1 MEFFIRKDSL
11 EPILKMQLIRDGR
24 NDFRKF
30 YENLE
35 NASLSFSMRKVDT
48 GEYVIL
54 NNAAGIVQKTELD
67 PTNDQPEYYIY
78 YRWLSSD
85 VMDVGRYQGQ
95 FLIEFLT
102 DGTQLV
108 APIREDLYINIQ
120 ESFGII

>member
-11 EPILKMQLIRDGR
+11 EPILKMQLIQDGR

-30 YENLE
+30 YRNLE
-35 NASLSFSMRKVDT
+35 NAVLSFSMKKVDT

-54 NNAAGIVQKTELD
+54 NRAAGIVQKTEID
-67 PTNDQPEYYIY
+67 PINDPEYYIY
-78 YRWLSSD
+78 YRWQPTD
-85 VMDVGRYQGQ
+85 VMEAGRYQGQ

-108 APIREDLYINIQ
+108 APVREDLYINIQ
-120 ESFGII
+120 DSFGII

>member
-11 EPILKMQLIRDGR
+11 EPILKMQLIQDGR

-30 YENLE
+30 YRNLE
-35 NASLSFSMRKVDT
+35 NAVLSFSMKKVDT

-54 NNAAGIVQKTELD
+54 NRAAGIVQKTEID
-67 PTNDQPEYYIY
+67 PINDPEYYIY
-78 YRWLSSD
+78 YRWQPTD
-85 VMDVGRYQGQ
+85 VMEVGRYQGQ

-108 APIREDLYINIQ
+108 APVREDLYINIQ
-120 ESFGII
+120 DSFGII

>member
-11 EPILKMQLIRDGR
+11 EPILKMQLIQDGR

-30 YENLE
+30 YQGLE
-35 NASLSFSMRKVDT
+35 NAVLSFSMKKVDT

-54 NNAAGIVQKTELD
+54 NKAAGIVQKTEVD
-67 PTNDQPEYYIY
+67 PVNDPEYYIY
-78 YRWLSSD
+78 YRWQPSD
-85 VMDVGRYQGQ
+85 VMEAGRYQGQ

-108 APIREDLYINIQ
+108 APVREDLYINIQ
-120 ESFGII
+120 DSFGVI

>member
-11 EPILKMQLIRDGR
+11 EPVLKMQLIQDGR

-30 YENLE
+30 YQGLE
-35 NASLSFSMRKVDT
+35 NAMLSFSMKKVDT

-54 NNAAGIVQKTELD
+54 NKAAGIVQKTEID
-67 PTNDQPEYYIY
+67 PINDPEYYIY
-78 YRWLSSD
+78 YRWQPTD
-85 VMDVGRYQGQ
+85 VMEVGRYQGQ

-108 APIREDLYINIQ
+108 APVREDLFINIQ

>member
-11 EPILKMQLIRDGR
+11 EPILKMQLIQDGR

-30 YENLE
+30 YHNLE
-35 NASLSFSMRKVDT
+35 NAVLSFSMKKVDT

-54 NNAAGIVQKTELD
+54 NRAAGIVQKTEID
-67 PTNDQPEYYIY
+67 PINDPEYYIY
-78 YRWLSSD
+78 YRWQPTD
-85 VMDVGRYQGQ
+85 VMEAGRYQGQ

-108 APIREDLYINIQ
+108 APVREDLYINIQ
-120 ESFGII
+120 DSFGII

>member
-1 MEFFIRKDSL
+1 MEFFIRKDSI
-11 EPILKMQLIRDGR
+11 EPVLKMQLIQDGR

-30 YENLE
+30 YQGLE
-35 NASLSFSMRKVDT
+35 NAMLSFSMKKVDT

-54 NNAAGIVQKTELD
+54 NKAAGIVQKTEID
-67 PTNDQPEYYIY
+67 PINDPEYYIY
-78 YRWLSSD
+78 YRWQPTD
-85 VMDVGRYQGQ
+85 VMEAGRYQGQ

-108 APIREDLYINIQ
+108 APVREDLYVNIQ

>member
-11 EPILKMQLIRDGR
+11 EPVLKMQLIQDGR

-30 YENLE
+30 YQGLE
-35 NASLSFSMRKVDT
+35 NAMLSFSMKKVDT

-54 NNAAGIVQKTELD
+54 NKAAGIVQKTQVD
-67 PTNDQPEYYIY
+67 PINDPEYYIY
-78 YRWLSSD
+78 YRWQPTD
-85 VMDVGRYQGQ
+85 VMEEGRYQGQ

-108 APIREDLYINIQ
+108 APVREDLYINIQ

>member
-11 EPILKMQLIRDGR
+11 EPVLKMQLIQDGR

-30 YENLE
+30 YQGLE
-35 NASLSFSMRKVDT
+35 NAALSFSMKKVDT

-54 NNAAGIVQKTELD
+54 NKAAGIVQKTEVD
-67 PTNDQPEYYIY
+67 PVNDPEYYIY
-78 YRWLSSD
+78 YRWQPSD
-85 VMDVGRYQGQ
+85 VMEAGRYQGQ

-108 APIREDLYINIQ
+108 APVREDLYINIQ
-120 ESFGII
+120 DSFGVI

>member
-11 EPILKMQLIRDGR
+11 EPVLKMQLIQDGR

-30 YENLE
+30 YQGLE
-35 NASLSFSMRKVDT
+35 NAMLSFSMKKVDT

-54 NNAAGIVQKTELD
+54 NKAAGIVQKTEVD
-67 PTNDQPEYYIY
+67 PINDPEYYIY
-78 YRWLSSD
+78 YRWQPTD
-85 VMDVGRYQGQ
+85 VTETGRYQGQ

-102 DGTQLV
+102 EGTQLV

>member
-11 EPILKMQLIRDGR
+11 EPVLKMQLIQDGR

-30 YENLE
+30 YQGLE
-35 NASLSFSMRKVDT
+35 NAMLSFSMKKVDT

-54 NNAAGIVQKTELD
+54 NKAAGIVQKTEID
-67 PTNDQPEYYIY
+67 PINDPEYYIY
-78 YRWLSSD
+78 YRWQPTD
-85 VMDVGRYQGQ
+85 VMEAGRYQGQ

-108 APIREDLYINIQ
+108 APVREDLYINIQ

>member
-11 EPILKMQLIRDGR
+11 EPVLKMQLIQDGR

-30 YENLE
+30 YQGLE
-35 NASLSFSMRKVDT
+35 NAMLSFSMKKVDT

-54 NNAAGIVQKTELD
+54 NKAAGIVQKTEID
-67 PTNDQPEYYIY
+67 PINDPEYYIY
-78 YRWLSSD
+78 YRWQPTD
-85 VMDVGRYQGQ
+85 VMEVGRYQGQ

-108 APIREDLYINIQ
+108 APVREDLYINIQ

>member
-11 EPILKMQLIRDGR
+11 EPILKMQLIQDGR

-30 YENLE
+30 YQNLE
-35 NASLSFSMRKVDT
+35 NASLSFSMKKVDT

-54 NNAAGIVQKTELD
+54 NRAAGIVQKTEVD
-67 PTNDQPEYYIY
+67 PINDPEYYIY
-78 YRWLSSD
+78 YRWQPTD
-85 VMDVGRYQGQ
+85 VMEVGRYQGQ

-108 APIREDLYINIQ
+108 APVREDLYINIQ
-120 ESFGII
+120 DSCGII

>member
-11 EPILKMQLIRDGR
+11 EPVLKMQLIQDGR

-30 YENLE
+30 YQGLE
-35 NASLSFSMRKVDT
+35 NAMLSFSMKKVET

-54 NNAAGIVQKTELD
+54 NKAAGIVQKTEID
-67 PTNDQPEYYIY
+67 PINDPEYYIY
-78 YRWLSSD
+78 YRWQPTD
-85 VMDVGRYQGQ
+85 VMEEGRYQGQ

-108 APIREDLYINIQ
+108 APVREDLYINIQ
-120 ESFGII
+120 DSFGII

>member
-11 EPILKMQLIRDGR
+11 EPVLKMQLIQDGR

-30 YENLE
+30 YRNLE
-35 NASLSFSMRKVDT
+35 NAVLSFSMKKVDT

-54 NNAAGIVQKTELD
+54 NRAAGIVQKTEID
-67 PTNDQPEYYIY
+67 PINDPEYYIY
-78 YRWLSSD
+78 YRWQPTD
-85 VMDVGRYQGQ
+85 VMEAGRYQGQ

-108 APIREDLYINIQ
+108 APVREDLYINIQ
-120 ESFGII
+120 DSFGII

>member
-11 EPILKMQLIRDGR
+11 EPVLKMQLIQDGR

-30 YENLE
+30 YQGLE
-35 NASLSFSMRKVDT
+35 NAVLSFSMKKVDT

-54 NNAAGIVQKTELD
+54 NKAAGIVQKTQVD
-67 PTNDQPEYYIY
+67 PINDPEYYIY
-78 YRWLSSD
+78 YRWQPTD
-85 VMDVGRYQGQ
+85 VMEVGRYQGQ

-108 APIREDLYINIQ
+108 APVREDLYINIQ

>member
-11 EPILKMQLIRDGR
+11 EPVLKMQLIQDGR

-30 YENLE
+30 YQGLE
-35 NASLSFSMRKVDT
+35 NAVLSFSMKKVDT

-54 NNAAGIVQKTELD
+54 NKAAGIVQKTQVD
-67 PTNDQPEYYIY
+67 PINDPEYYIY
-78 YRWLSSD
+78 YRWQPTD
-85 VMDVGRYQGQ
+85 VMEVGRYQGQ

-108 APIREDLYINIQ
+108 APVREDLFINIQ

>member
-11 EPILKMQLIRDGR
+11 EPVLKMQLIQDGR

-30 YENLE
+30 YQGLE
-35 NASLSFSMRKVDT
+35 NAVLSFSMKKVDT

-54 NNAAGIVQKTELD
+54 NRAAGIVQKREVD
-67 PTNDQPEYYIY
+67 PINDPEYYIY
-78 YRWLSSD
+78 YRWQPTD
-85 VMDVGRYQGQ
+85 VMEAGRYQGQ

-108 APIREDLYINIQ
+108 APVREDLYINIQ
-120 ESFGII
+120 DSFGII

>member
-11 EPILKMQLIRDGR
+11 EPVLKMQLIQDGR

-30 YENLE
+30 YQNLE
-35 NASLSFSMRKVDT
+35 NAMLSFSMKKVET

-54 NNAAGIVQKTELD
+54 NKAAGIVQKTEID
-67 PTNDQPEYYIY
+67 PINDPEYYIY
-78 YRWLSSD
+78 YRWQPTD
-85 VMDVGRYQGQ
+85 VMEVGRYQGQ

-108 APIREDLYINIQ
+108 APVREDLYINIQ

>member
-11 EPILKMQLIRDGR
+11 EPVLKMQLIQDGR

-30 YENLE
+30 YQGLE
-35 NASLSFSMRKVDT
+35 NAMLSFSMKKVDT

-54 NNAAGIVQKTELD
+54 NKAAGIVQKTEVD
-67 PTNDQPEYYIY
+67 PINDPEYYIY
-78 YRWLSSD
+78 YRWQPTD
-85 VMDVGRYQGQ
+85 VMETGRYQGQ

-108 APIREDLYINIQ
+108 APVREDLFINIQ

>member
-11 EPILKMQLIRDGR
+11 EPILKMQLIQDGR

-30 YENLE
+30 YQNLE
-35 NASLSFSMRKVDT
+35 NASLSFSMKKVDT

-54 NNAAGIVQKTELD
+54 NRAAGIVQKTEVD
-67 PTNDQPEYYIY
+67 PINDPEYYIY
-78 YRWLSSD
+78 YRWQPTD
-85 VMDVGRYQGQ
+85 VMEVGRYQGQ

-108 APIREDLYINIQ
+108 APVREDLYINIQ
-120 ESFGII
+120 DSFGII

>member
-11 EPILKMQLIRDGR
+11 EPVLKMQLIQDGR

-30 YENLE
+30 YQNLE
-35 NASLSFSMRKVDT
+35 NAMLSFSMKKVET

-54 NNAAGIVQKTELD
+54 NKAAGIVQKTEID
-67 PTNDQPEYYIY
+67 PINDPEYYIY
-78 YRWLSSD
+78 YRWQPTD
-85 VMDVGRYQGQ
+85 VMEEGRYQGQ

-108 APIREDLYINIQ
+108 APVREDLYINIQ
-120 ESFGII
+120 DSFGII

>member
-11 EPILKMQLIRDGR
+11 EPVLKMQLIQDGR

-30 YENLE
+30 YQGLE
-35 NASLSFSMRKVDT
+35 NAILSFSMKKVDN

-54 NNAAGIVQKTELD
+54 NKAAGIVQKTQVD
-67 PTNDQPEYYIY
+67 PTNDPEYYIY
-78 YRWLSSD
+78 YRWQPTD
-85 VMDVGRYQGQ
+85 VMEEGRYQGQ

-108 APIREDLYINIQ
+108 APVREDLYINIQ
-120 ESFGII
+120 ESFGVI